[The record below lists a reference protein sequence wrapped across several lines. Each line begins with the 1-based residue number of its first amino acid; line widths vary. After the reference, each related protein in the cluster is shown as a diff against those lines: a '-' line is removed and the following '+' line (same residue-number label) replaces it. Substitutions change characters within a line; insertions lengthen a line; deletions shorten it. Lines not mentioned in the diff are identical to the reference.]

1 MSTDLNWL
9 YSTIAQSS
17 AAIVAII
24 GGFITHSVLMLAAE
38 KRSLKNQRTDK
49 EIRLEALREEEERLL
64 EESEALKVREF
75 LNYVIDELTVADE
88 WPSFEVMME
97 THPQTQNLNRGKLKC
112 KYEKLSKQTLD
123 SMHFIEQHSNKIEV
137 LDALTFDEWVAKNNL
152 DISGYDKDV
161 LEREYDRK
169 CERQQK
175 VLSEKERLVL
185 ETRRPKSIKLPTLTL
200 TLWEQQELERIRDR
214 LSNLEHE
221 ILLFES
227 DLATLDTRLGTFS
240 YPPNLGKGLIT
251 LAFLAAFGVLSPI
264 LIIADEASSH
274 PWAKIYTMVTFLPS
288 ILGVFLYITYQI
300 IELGR
305 K

>member
-97 THPQTQNLNRGKLKC
+97 THPQTQNLNREKLKC
-112 KYEKLSKQTLD
+112 EYEKLAKQTLD

-175 VLSEKERLVL
+175 VLLEKERLVL

-227 DLATLDTRLGTFS
+227 ELATLDTRLGTFS
-240 YPPNLGKGLIT
+240 YPPNLGWGLLVLLI
-251 LAFLAAFGVLSPI
+251 LAVCGIIIPLLVIFTQAFTNTNS
-264 LIIADEASSH
+264 LIVIISFIVSLFAVFFYIA
-274 PWAKIYTMVTFLPS
+274 
-288 ILGVFLYITYQI
+288 YQI
-300 IELGR
+300 IKLGR